1 MKMIKAFLVGI
12 AGLFIMITLLSLL
25 ITSTPA
31 VSRTVVINN
40 TSLDKVY
47 HEIADLNNWKHWHPA
62 FISPEA
68 TVTYSANTKGA
79 GAACDILYNNKTT
92 HLSISKT
99 DSAATS
105 FLLTATGENNIS
117 NQLLLTPVTGAAQI
131 KVDWIATTH
140 LHWYPWEKFYAI
152 FMDKLTGPG
161 YEAALNGLKLFVETK
176 QQQ

>member
-12 AGLFIMITLLSLL
+12 AGLFVMVTLLSLL
-25 ITSTPA
+25 ITSTPS

-40 TSLDKVY
+40 ASLEKVNA
-47 HEIADLNNWKHWHPA
+47 EIADLGNWKHWHPA

-68 TVTYSANTKGA
+68 TVTYPANTKGA
-79 GAACDILYNNKTT
+79 GAACDILYNHKTT
-92 HLSISKT
+92 HLSIT
-99 DSAATS
+99 QADSTAIR
-105 FLLTATGENNIS
+105 FLLTAKGENEIS

-131 KVDWIATTH
+131 KVDWVATTH

-176 QQQ
+176 